1 MTNHDGLVI
10 FDCDGVLIDSEAI
23 ACRTISETLVQF
35 GITMT
40 PREALDA
47 YVGTSEKDVRADLRE
62 RGLDDYDKFAEIWRD
77 HLWVAFANDLKP
89 MQGIEMLIK
98 LIENPICVA
107 SNSSHQRL
115 ERSLGKTSI
124 WSHFG
129 PHIYSSEDVARPK
142 PAPDLVLHCLSQ
154 FNALSE
160 KSVMIDDSSHGI
172 QAALAA
178 GVTTI
183 GFVDPNDP
191 RPNRQKILQEAGA
204 EIIATGADDL
214 LRALQSLSVSFRGT
228 TCQK

>member
-77 HLWVAFANDLKP
+77 HLWVAFANDLK
-89 MQGIEMLIK
+89 
-98 LIENPICVA
+98 
-107 SNSSHQRL
+107 H
-115 ERSLGKTSI
+115 
-124 WSHFG
+124 
-129 PHIYSSEDVARPK
+129 VARPK